1 MTGQDAVKQDR
12 QPRAAAGR
20 LRRMSRAVQPF
31 LAESWL
37 NGLGAVIVVLILLL
51 AVFGPLLAP
60 QNPDQVNLLA
70 VLQPPSVNH
79 WFGTDSLGRDI
90 FSQVLAGARI
100 SIEVAV
106 IILSLSV
113 VFGTALGIMSGLA
126 GGLVDEIIMRITDLF
141 LAFPGF
147 ILAADRRHARPEPA
161 AHGARAGGGL
171 LAVVYAAHPRA
182 GAIAEGAE
190 FVLAARVAR
199 AGTMWIAT
207 RHLARNVLAILIV
220 QVSLDVGYAILATSS
235 LSFLGLG
242 AQPPSPEWGATHC
255 KRPQLHP
262 DRVVVD
268 RVPRARARADRP
280 GFQPAR
286 GWSPGLDRPTPSW
299 EPRRRG
305 AGVSEDGQAQV
316 AVTIRASRAGS
327 QRAFRQWPQCRRACR

>member
-1 MTGQDAVKQDR
+1 
-12 QPRAAAGR
+12 
-20 LRRMSRAVQPF
+20 MSRAVQPF

-147 ILAADRRHARPEPA
+147 ILAAAIA
-161 AHGARAGGGL
+161 ATLGPSLQHTVLA
-171 LAVVYAAHPRA
+171 LAVVFWPWYTRLIR
-182 GAIAEGAE
+182 GQVLSLRERE

-242 AQPPSPEWGATHC
+242 AQPPSPEWGALIASGRSYIQTAWWWT
-255 KRPQLHP
+255 
-262 DRVVVD
+262 V
-268 RVPRARARADRP
+268 
-280 GFQPAR
+280 F
-286 GWSPGLDRPTPSW
+286 PGLALALTVLGFNLLGDGLRDW
-299 EPRRRG
+299 IDPRLRG
-305 AGVSEDGQAQV
+305 SLVGGVQE
-316 AVTIRASRAGS
+316 
-327 QRAFRQWPQCRRACR
+327 

>member
-1 MTGQDAVKQDR
+1 VTGQDVTKQGR
-12 QPRAAAGR
+12 LPRSAAGR

-37 NGLGAVIVVLILLL
+37 NGLGAVLVVLVLLL
-51 AVFGPLLAP
+51 AVFGPLIAP

-70 VLQPPSVNH
+70 VLQPPSIHH

-147 ILAADRRHARPEPA
+147 ILAAAIA
-161 AHGARAGGGL
+161 ATLGPSLQHTVLA
-171 LAVVYAAHPRA
+171 LAVVFWPWYTRLIR
-182 GAIAEGAE
+182 GQVLSLRERE

-242 AQPPSPEWGATHC
+242 AQPPSPEWGALIASGRSYIQTAWWWTVFPGVALALTVLGFNLLGDGL
-255 KRPQLHP
+255 R
-262 DRVVVD
+262 DWID
-268 RVPRARARADRP
+268 PRL
-280 GFQPAR
+280 R
-286 GWSPGLDRPTPSW
+286 GSLVG
-299 EPRRRG
+299 
-305 AGVSEDGQAQV
+305 GVQE
-316 AVTIRASRAGS
+316 
-327 QRAFRQWPQCRRACR
+327 

>member
-1 MTGQDAVKQDR
+1 MKQDR

-113 VFGTALGIMSGLA
+113 VFGTALGIVSGLA
-126 GGLVDEIIMRITDLF
+126 GGLADEIVMRVTDLF

-147 ILAADRRHARPEPA
+147 ILAAAIA
-161 AHGARAGGGL
+161 ATLGPSLQHTVLA
-171 LAVVYAAHPRA
+171 LAVVFWPWYTRLIR
-182 GAIAEGAE
+182 GQVLSLRERE
-190 FVLAARVAR
+190 FILAARVAR
-199 AGTMWIAT
+199 AGTIWIAT
-207 RHLARNVLAILIV
+207 RHVARNVLSILVV

-242 AQPPSPEWGATHC
+242 AQPPSPEWGAIIAEGRGYIQTAWWWSTFAGIALALTVLGFNLLGDGL
-255 KRPQLHP
+255 R
-262 DRVVVD
+262 DWID
-268 RVPRARARADRP
+268 PRL
-280 GFQPAR
+280 R
-286 GWSPGLDRPTPSW
+286 GSIGGLQ
-299 EPRRRG
+299 E
-305 AGVSEDGQAQV
+305 
-316 AVTIRASRAGS
+316 
-327 QRAFRQWPQCRRACR
+327 

>member
-1 MTGQDAVKQDR
+1 VTGQDVVKQDR
-12 QPRAAAGR
+12 LPGAAAGR
-20 LRRMSRAVQPF
+20 WRRMARAVQPF

-37 NGLGAVIVVLILLL
+37 NGLGVAIVVLVLLI
-51 AVFGPLLAP
+51 AVFGPLIAP

-70 VLQPPSVNH
+70 VLQPPSVHH

-90 FSQVLAGARI
+90 FSQVIAGARI
-100 SIEVAV
+100 SVEVAV

-113 VFGTALGIMSGLA
+113 LFGTALGIMSGLA

-147 ILAADRRHARPEPA
+147 ILAAAIA
-161 AHGARAGGGL
+161 ATLGPSLQHTVLA
-171 LAVVYAAHPRA
+171 LAVVFWPWYTRLIR
-182 GAIAEGAE
+182 GQVLSLRERE

-242 AQPPSPEWGATHC
+242 AQPPSPEWGALIANGRSYIQTAWWWT
-255 KRPQLHP
+255 
-262 DRVVVD
+262 V
-268 RVPRARARADRP
+268 
-280 GFQPAR
+280 F
-286 GWSPGLDRPTPSW
+286 PGLALALTVLGFNLLGDGLRDW
-299 EPRRRG
+299 IDPRLRG
-305 AGVSEDGQAQV
+305 SLAGGVQE
-316 AVTIRASRAGS
+316 
-327 QRAFRQWPQCRRACR
+327 

>member
-1 MTGQDAVKQDR
+1 MTAQDAVKQDR
-12 QPRAAAGR
+12 LPRAAAGR

-51 AVFGPLLAP
+51 AVFGPLIAP

-70 VLQPPSVNH
+70 VLQPPSVHH

-113 VFGTALGIMSGLA
+113 VFGTALGIISGLV
-126 GGLVDEIIMRITDLF
+126 GGIVDEIIMRITDLF

-147 ILAADRRHARPEPA
+147 ILAAAIA
-161 AHGARAGGGL
+161 ATLGPSLQHTVLA
-171 LAVVYAAHPRA
+171 LAVVFWPWYTRLIR
-182 GAIAEGAE
+182 GQVLSLRERE

-242 AQPPSPEWGATHC
+242 AQPPSPEWGALIASGRSYIQTAWWWT
-255 KRPQLHP
+255 
-262 DRVVVD
+262 V
-268 RVPRARARADRP
+268 
-280 GFQPAR
+280 F
-286 GWSPGLDRPTPSW
+286 PGLALALTVLGFNLLGDGLRDW
-299 EPRRRG
+299 IDPRLRG
-305 AGVSEDGQAQV
+305 SLVGGVQE
-316 AVTIRASRAGS
+316 
-327 QRAFRQWPQCRRACR
+327 

>member
-20 LRRMSRAVQPF
+20 LRRISRAVQPF

-37 NGLGAVIVVLILLL
+37 NGLGTVLVILVLLL

-60 QNPDQVNLLA
+60 QNPDQVNLTA
-70 VLQPPSVNH
+70 VLQPPSVQH

-147 ILAADRRHARPEPA
+147 ILAAAIA
-161 AHGARAGGGL
+161 ATLGPSLQHTVLA
-171 LAVVYAAHPRA
+171 LAVVFWPWYTRLIR
-182 GAIAEGAE
+182 GQVLSLRERE

-199 AGTMWIAT
+199 AGTVWIAT

-220 QVSLDVGYAILATSS
+220 QVSLDFGYAILATSS

-242 AQPPSPEWGATHC
+242 AQPPSPEWGAIIAEGRSYIQTAWWWSTFAGIALALTVLGFNLLGDGL
-255 KRPQLHP
+255 R
-262 DRVVVD
+262 DWID
-268 RVPRARARADRP
+268 PRL
-280 GFQPAR
+280 R
-286 GWSPGLDRPTPSW
+286 GSIGGLQ
-299 EPRRRG
+299 E
-305 AGVSEDGQAQV
+305 
-316 AVTIRASRAGS
+316 
-327 QRAFRQWPQCRRACR
+327 